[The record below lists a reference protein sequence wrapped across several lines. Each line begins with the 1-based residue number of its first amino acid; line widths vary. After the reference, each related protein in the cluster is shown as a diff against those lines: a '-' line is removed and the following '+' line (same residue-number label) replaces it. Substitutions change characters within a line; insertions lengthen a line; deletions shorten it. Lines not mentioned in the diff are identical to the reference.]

1 MTTTGRSEEPQPQ
14 GRRQLLFL
22 FGLVL
27 AILAAGYATQARL
40 GALAHWRADPV
51 AYFFGGTPVMT
62 SADAYYALRLAK
74 ARHEGTFIEHA
85 DDPLRHYQRLQRSRE
100 TSEYFGS
107 DTTADWQPQ
116 RAPRRMPLLPEL
128 IARLIPV
135 AGSAELAGL
144 YLTPV
149 LASLFVIP
157 LFLYAWRLGEPEAGL
172 FAALIGA
179 FAPLYVV
186 RTQLGYVD
194 TDCLNLFF
202 PWLASLLVF
211 SLGPSARTVR
221 VLWTSAALGVVLY
234 LYFRWYEKAAISA
247 LYWGTLLLWLAL
259 QRRGLR
265 EVVLAVLICVV
276 CSHPV
281 QFAQCADSASGLL
294 GRYLGGRTT
303 ADGASLVDAMFPNVM
318 ETVSEQRG
326 PKGVAALPS
335 VLGHA
340 LPGALGLLGFAVLAA
355 RRWRECLPLAPIAVM
370 GAFTFLSGS
379 RFAMYLAP
387 LAGLGLGYAIVAG
400 VRGIAARVMPDRDA
414 SRGDRAG
421 SHATVLR
428 ALLPYGVVTA
438 VFFLGLQP
446 TMARTV
452 TRSAPVITAPDL
464 AAVHRAARRMP
475 PGARVWTW
483 WDRGFAYAH
492 VAGWAVYHDGSAQY
506 TPQTHVIAHSF
517 LTDSPNVLHAAMARV
532 DRIGNAGI
540 TAFAQRVQDRA
551 GLLDALSAPD
561 ETSAPPVEQFVV
573 FSRDMLRSAAALRHV
588 AGLPI
593 VTTRGTPAT
602 FQALPCTA
610 FRDSRLECGRASVD
624 LVAGRLADGGTIRR
638 LDIVDGGA
646 VTKRVD
652 YPNES
657 ERVLEIVIGPD
668 RAIEVYLLPDE
679 LYRSNLN
686 RMFVLGE
693 YDRALFE
700 EVMSEVPRLRVFR
713 RVPTAAASR
722 RG

>member
-1 MTTTGRSEEPQPQ
+1 MTRTGRSEEPQPQ
-14 GRRQLLFL
+14 GRRPLLFL

-40 GALAHWRADPV
+40 GTLAHWRADPV

-62 SADAYYALRLAK
+62 SPDAYYSLRLAK
-74 ARHEGTFIEHA
+74 ARHEGTFIGHA
-85 DDPLRHYQRLQRSRE
+85 DDPLRRYQRLQPPRE

-107 DTTADWQPQ
+107 DAAADWQPQ
-116 RAPRRMPLLPEL
+116 RAPRRMPLLAEL
-128 IARLIPV
+128 IALATPS

-149 LASLFVIP
+149 LASLFIIP
-157 LFLYAWRLGEPEAGL
+157 LFLFAWRLGEPEAGL
-172 FAALIGA
+172 FAALTGA
-179 FAPLYVV
+179 FAPLYLA

-211 SLGPSARTVR
+211 SIGPTARTAR
-221 VLWTSAALGVVLY
+221 VLMTSAALGFVLY
-234 LYFRWYEKAAISA
+234 LYFWWYEKAAISA
-247 LYWGTLLLWLAL
+247 LYWGTLLVWLAV

-265 EVVLAVLICVV
+265 DVALAVLVCVI

-294 GRYLGGRTT
+294 GRYLGGKTT

-318 ETVSEQRG
+318 ETVTEQRG
-326 PKGVAALPS
+326 PKGAAALPA

-340 LPGALGLLGFAVLAA
+340 LPGVLGLLGFAALAL
-355 RRWRECLPLAPIAVM
+355 RRWRECLPLAPVAVM
-370 GAFTFLSGS
+370 GAFTFLSGT

-387 LAGLGLGYAIVAG
+387 LAGLGLGYAISAGFRAAIVRVAP
-400 VRGIAARVMPDRDA
+400 VRDA
-414 SRGDRAG
+414 SREDRPG
-421 SHATVLR
+421 SPSTALR
-428 ALLPYGVVTA
+428 VLLPYGVVTA

-446 TMARTV
+446 AMARTGS
-452 TRSAPVITAPDL
+452 RSAPVLSAPEL
-464 AAVHRAARRMP
+464 AAVHRAVRRMP

-492 VAGWAVYHDGSAQY
+492 LAGWAVYHDGSAQY

-517 LTDSPNVLHAAMARV
+517 VTDAPDALHAAMARV

-540 TAFAQRVQDRA
+540 TALAGRVHDRA

-561 ETSAPPVEQFVV
+561 ETSAPEAEQYVV
-573 FSRDMLRSAAALRHV
+573 FSRDMLRSAAAQRHV
-588 AGLPI
+588 AGRPI
-593 VTTRGTPAT
+593 VTARGTPAT

-624 LVAGRLADGGTIRR
+624 LVAGRLADGATIRR
-638 LDIVDGGA
+638 LDIVDGGV

-657 ERVLEIVIGPD
+657 ELVLEIVIGLE
-668 RAIEVYLLPDE
+668 RTIEVFLLPDE
-679 LYRSNLN
+679 VYRSNLN

-713 RVPTAAASR
+713 RVAAAMTP
-722 RG
+722 